1 MAGDEFGYSDAT
13 RVTKSERETY
23 LEFAIQ
29 IAEVAGRAIL
39 PFFRATHGG
48 ASVENKAEGS
58 AYDPVTQADRDS
70 EDVMR
75 RTIAEHYPSHG
86 VYGEEYGFTPG
97 DGLTWVLDPID
108 GTRAFVMGLLHWG
121 TLVALFDGQRPVVG
135 VIHQPFLRETFA
147 GDGSRAFYRRS
158 GAVQCISTGPCDS
171 MANALCATTSPDM
184 FRTSGERQGF
194 NRIRGKVRNVRF
206 GTDCYAYAMLAMG
219 QIDLVLETSLKPYD
233 VQALMPIVE
242 GAGGA
247 LTTWDGENPSMGGAV
262 LASGDTTLHAQVLQE
277 LQS

>member
-1 MAGDEFGYSDAT
+1 MAESEFGYSKAI
-13 RVTKSERETY
+13 RVTKNERETY

-29 IAEVAGRAIL
+29 IAERAGRVIL
-39 PFFRATHGG
+39 PLFRAKQRG
-48 ASVENKAEGS
+48 AAVENKAEGR
-58 AYDPVTQADRDS
+58 AYDPVTEADRDA
-70 EDVMR
+70 EEVMR
-75 RTIAEHYPSHG
+75 RAISERYPSHG

-121 TLVALFDGQRPVVG
+121 TLVALFDGQRPIVG

-147 GDGSRAFYRRS
+147 GDGTRAFYRQN
-158 GAVQCISTGPCDS
+158 GTVQNMKTGPCDS
-171 MANALCATTSPDM
+171 LGSALCATTSPDL
-184 FRTSGERQGF
+184 FRTPRERQGF
-194 NRIRGKVRNVRF
+194 ERIRRKVKNVRF
-206 GTDCYAYAMLAMG
+206 GTDCYAYAMLAFG

-247 LTTWDGENPSMGGAV
+247 LTGWDGENPAFGGAV
-262 LASGDTTLHAQVLQE
+262 LAIGDTNLHAQVMQE